1 MQVAWQ
7 RFRRHGCLQTSATD
21 RILGVKWCDCALLLR
36 LPQTRSVHARELH
49 GAAKLL
55 DDRNANKNV
64 LRERKPNAKI
74 STKSDPDF
82 QSGLPD

>member
-1 MQVAWQ
+1 
-7 RFRRHGCLQTSATD
+7 
-21 RILGVKWCDCALLLR
+21 
-36 LPQTRSVHARELH
+36 VHARELH

-74 STKSDPDF
+74 STKSDSDF